1 MDKHYFRSD
10 PQLNNALEEVNHLI
24 NQRITVNNTDLQ
36 AALKQMASK
45 GGKYLRPAFCLTFAR
60 LGGKNSWNSS
70 KLIKIAS
77 SLEILHMATL
87 IHDDVIDDS
96 PERRGAPSI
105 QKAFGKDTAV
115 YSGDLLFT
123 VFFDL
128 LVETMEN
135 SPYLATNA
143 QAMRKILVGE
153 LGQMNQRYQQQSLL
167 EYYRNINGKTAT
179 LFSLAAQEGAHFGG
193 ADARTVHLAKHIGQ
207 NIGITFQILDD
218 MLDYTTNK
226 KLNKPILEDLATG
239 VYSLPLLLVLKE
251 HDKELDPYLAK
262 KQEMTVEDTQEVQRL
277 VNQYGGVKQAHEL
290 AGKFTN
296 KALQLIDELPTSPT
310 QKLLKKVTIQ
320 LLDRSM

>member
-1 MDKHYFRSD
+1 MDKFYFRSD
-10 PQLNNALEEVNHLI
+10 PQLNTALKKVNHLI
-24 NQRITVNNTDLQ
+24 NERITVNNADLQ
-36 AALKQMASK
+36 LALKQMASK
-45 GGKYLRPAFCLTFAR
+45 GGKYLRPAFCLTFAK
-60 LGGKNSWNSS
+60 LGGNDDWNSA

-96 PERRGAPSI
+96 PKRRGAPSI

-128 LVETMEN
+128 LVETMEG

-153 LGQMNQRYQQQSLL
+153 LGQMDNRYQQQSLL
-167 EYYRNINGKTAT
+167 SYYRNINGKTAT

-193 ADARTVHLAKHIGQ
+193 ADAKTVHLAKHIGQ

-218 MLDYTTNK
+218 ILDYTTNK

-251 HDKELDPYLAK
+251 HQEEFKPYLEK
-262 KQEMTVEDTQEVQRL
+262 KYEMTLEDTQAVQKM

-290 AGKFTN
+290 AGKFTD
-296 KALQLIDELPTSPT
+296 KALQLIDELPPSAT
-310 QKLLKKVTIQ
+310 QKLLKRVTRQ

>member
-10 PQLNNALEEVNHLI
+10 PQLNNALEEVNQLI
-24 NQRITVNNTDLQ
+24 NQRISVNNDDLQ
-36 AALKQMASK
+36 SALHQMASK

-60 LGGKNSWNSS
+60 LGGKEWNSE

-105 QKAFGKDTAV
+105 QAAFGKDTAV

-128 LVETMEN
+128 LVETMSN
-135 SPYLATNA
+135 SSYLTTNA
-143 QAMRKILVGE
+143 QAMRKILAGE
-153 LGQMNQRYQQQSLL
+153 LGQMNKRFQQQSLL

-207 NIGITFQILDD
+207 NVGITFQILDD
-218 MLDYTTNK
+218 MLDYSTNE

-239 VYSLPLLLVLKE
+239 VYSLPLLLVLKDHQE
-251 HDKELDPYLAK
+251 AFKPYLDK
-262 KQEMTVEDTQEVQRL
+262 KQDMTVADTEAVQKL
-277 VNQYGGVKQAHEL
+277 VNEYGGVEKAHQL

-296 KALQLIDELPTSPT
+296 KALQLIDELPKSAT
-310 QKLLKKVTIQ
+310 QKLLKKVTKQ
-320 LLDRSM
+320 LLNRSM

>member
-10 PQLNNALEEVNHLI
+10 PQLNNALKEVNRLI
-24 NQRITVNNTDLQ
+24 NQRITVSNQDLQ
-36 AALKQMASK
+36 TALKQMASQ

-60 LGGKNSWNSS
+60 LGGKSNWNST

-96 PERRGAPSI
+96 PERRGAKSI
-105 QKAFGKDTAV
+105 QAAFGKDTAV

-128 LVETMEN
+128 LVETMSN
-135 SPYLATNA
+135 SPYLTTNA
-143 QAMRKILVGE
+143 QAMRKILAGE
-153 LGQMNQRYQQQSLL
+153 LGQMDKRYQQQSLL

-179 LFSLAAQEGAHFGG
+179 LFSLAAQEGAYFGG
-193 ADARTVHLAKHIGQ
+193 ADPKVVHLAKHIGQ

-218 MLDYTTNK
+218 ILDYSTDG
-226 KLNKPILEDLATG
+226 KLNKPILEDLSTG
-239 VYSLPLLLVLKE
+239 VYSLPLLLILRE
-251 HDKELDPYLAK
+251 HHQELRPYLTK
-262 KQEMTVEDTQEVQRL
+262 KQFMTDEDTLKVQEL
-277 VNQYGGVKQAHEL
+277 VNQYGGVKMAHAL
-290 AGKFTN
+290 AGKFTK
-296 KALQLIDELPTSPT
+296 KALQLIDELPTSNT
-310 QKLLKKVTIQ
+310 QKLLKKVTTQ

>member
-1 MDKHYFRSD
+1 MDNHYFQSD
-10 PQLNNALEEVNHLI
+10 PQLNSALKKVNQLI
-24 NQRITVNNTDLQ
+24 NQRIKVNNQDLQ
-36 AALKQMASK
+36 VALKKMASK
-45 GGKYLRPAFCLTFAR
+45 GGKYLRPAFCLTFAQF
-60 LGGKNSWNSS
+60 GSNNNWKSPQ
-70 KLIKIAS
+70 LIKIAS

-96 PERRGAPSI
+96 PERRGEESI
-105 QKAFGKDTAV
+105 QAAFGKDTAV

-143 QAMRKILVGE
+143 QAMRKILAGE
-153 LGQMNQRYQQQSLL
+153 LGQMNQRYRQQSLL

-179 LFSLAAQEGAHFGG
+179 LFSLAAQEGAYFGG
-193 ADARTVHLAKHIGQ
+193 ADSRTVHLAKHIGQ

-218 MLDYTTNK
+218 ILDYKTDGG
-226 KLNKPILEDLATG
+226 LNKPILEDLSTG
-239 VYSLPLLLVLKE
+239 VYSLPLLLVLKDYQE
-251 HDKELDPYLAK
+251 ELMPYLAK
-262 KQEMTVEDTQEVQRL
+262 KRTMTYKDTLKVQEL
-277 VNQYGGVKQAHEL
+277 VNRYGGVAKAHEL

-296 KALQLIDELPTSPT
+296 KALQLIDELPINGT
-310 QKLLKKVTIQ
+310 QKLLKRVTTQ

>member
-10 PQLNNALEEVNHLI
+10 PQLNNALQEVNHLI
-24 NQRITVNNTDLQ
+24 NQRITVNNSDLQ
-36 AALKQMASK
+36 VALKQMASK

-60 LGGKNSWNSS
+60 LGGKDSWNSS

-128 LVETMEN
+128 LVETMES

-143 QAMRKILVGE
+143 LAMRKILAGE
-153 LGQMNQRYQQQSLL
+153 LGQMNQRYRQQSLL
-167 EYYRNINGKTAT
+167 EYYRNN
-179 LFSLAAQEGAHFGG
+179 S
-193 ADARTVHLAKHIGQ
+193 
-207 NIGITFQILDD
+207 
-218 MLDYTTNK
+218 
-226 KLNKPILEDLATG
+226 
-239 VYSLPLLLVLKE
+239 YS
-251 HDKELDPYLAK
+251 
-262 KQEMTVEDTQEVQRL
+262 
-277 VNQYGGVKQAHEL
+277 
-290 AGKFTN
+290 F
-296 KALQLIDELPTSPT
+296 
-310 QKLLKKVTIQ
+310 
-320 LLDRSM
+320 